1 MREGQLQLDPDV
13 CMMLHKVISS
23 LWSVRCPR
31 DQAKSQRP
39 GEVPEEYLKQ
49 HVNLTQCPSVTEK
62 SPDLSIQQSPR
73 KNPATVLL

>member
-31 DQAKSQRP
+31 DQAKSQK
-39 GEVPEEYLKQ
+39 YLKQ